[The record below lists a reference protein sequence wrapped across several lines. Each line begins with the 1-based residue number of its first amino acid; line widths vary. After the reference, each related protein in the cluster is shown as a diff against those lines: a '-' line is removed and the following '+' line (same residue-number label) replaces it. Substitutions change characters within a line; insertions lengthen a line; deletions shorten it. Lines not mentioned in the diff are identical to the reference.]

1 MKEPVFIAF
10 STQKG
15 GAGKTTLTVLMA
27 SYLYYVRGLK
37 VLVVD
42 CDYPQYSIKEMRD
55 RDVEILR
62 INSAFK
68 KNFMEQRERIQR
80 DPYPILITKPEDALD
95 RARAI
100 IESGKEDYDIVLFDL
115 PGTINNPGVA
125 KTVSLMDYIFCP
137 VAADKLILESSLA
150 FAMKVRDEIMTVSG
164 CSVKDMYMLWNLV
177 DAREKTD
184 LYERYEEVFEEQMLQ
199 TLKTRLPDAKKY
211 RREGSKDAAR
221 AVFRSTL
228 LPPDKNLLKGSRLV
242 ELANEI
248 LGIIKL

>member
-100 IESGKEDYDIVLFDL
+100 IETGKEDYDIVLFDL

-242 ELANEI
+242 ELADEI